1 MAFKKGNKLGKSR
14 KGKLNKRTVETLKR
28 AEKLLCKLDETIE
41 VDIDSLEP
49 KERANL
55 WKDLLEY
62 TQPKLAR
69 IESDVNV
76 ATTLTVNIKPLD
88 E

>member
-1 MAFKKGNKLGKSR
+1 MSFKKGQNNNR

-28 AEKLLCKLDETIE
+28 AERMLLLLDETIDQ
-41 VDIDSLEP
+41 DIYSLEP
-49 KERANL
+49 KERAIL

-69 IESDVNV
+69 VESEVSI
-76 ATTLTVNIKPLD
+76 TTPLTVNIKPLD